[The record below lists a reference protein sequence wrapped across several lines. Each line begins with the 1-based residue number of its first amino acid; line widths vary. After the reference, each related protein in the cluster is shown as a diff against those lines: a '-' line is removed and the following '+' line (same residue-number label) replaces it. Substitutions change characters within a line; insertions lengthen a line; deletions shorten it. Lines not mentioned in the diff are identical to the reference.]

1 MPLTIQEQLISAL
14 THIET
19 KIRKTKSE
27 IKEIKEI
34 KRSSN
39 DKSLKNTKEMSVI
52 SGFEVTLFEHTGC
65 LLIRFCFVVIGP
77 LLL

>member
-1 MPLTIQEQLISAL
+1 MMTAFRFQ
-14 THIET
+14 
-19 KIRKTKSE
+19 RRTKS
-27 IKEIKEI
+27 EIKEI

-39 DKSLKNTKEMSVI
+39 GKSLKNTKEMSVI
-52 SGFEVTLFEHTGC
+52 SGFEVSLFEYTGC